1 MRQGPNNRRSRGR
14 GPRRPHNGGGG
25 GGGGG
30 NPRQQTFDSN
40 GPDIRIRG
48 NAYQV
53 LEKYLAM
60 ARDAT
65 SAGDRIAAENFY
77 QHAEHYYRII
87 NANGGDHGPN
97 GRFRPGQQ
105 PDGQDGPVEA
115 RHPGEGEQPQPADRR
130 REVTGPGEEPYDP
143 SEDPVEA

>member
-14 GPRRPHNGGGG
+14 GPRRPHA
-25 GGGGG
+25 
-30 NPRQQTFDSN
+30 NPRQQTYDSN
-40 GPDIRIRG
+40 GPDVRIRG

-87 NANGGDHGPN
+87 NANGGGGDQGAN
-97 GRFRPGQQ
+97 GRFRQVPR
-105 PDGQDGPVEA
+105 PDGQDAPIEA
-115 RHPGEGEQPQPADRR
+115 PLPGEGEQPQ
-130 REVTGPGEEPYDP
+130 V
-143 SEDPVEA
+143 

>member
-14 GPRRPHNGGGG
+14 GPRRPHN
-25 GGGGG
+25 GGG

-60 ARDAT
+60 ARDAA

-87 NANGGDHGPN
+87 NANGGGGEHGAN
-97 GRFRPGQQ
+97 GRFRPVPR
-105 PDGQDGPVEA
+105 PDGQDAPIEA
-115 RHPGEGEQPQPADRR
+115 PLPGEGEQPQVGERR
-130 REVTGPGEEPYDP
+130 REVVGPGEQPYDP
-143 SEDPVEA
+143 SEDPVDA

>member
-14 GPRRPHNGGGG
+14 GPRRPHNG
-25 GGGGG
+25 

-40 GPDIRIRG
+40 GPDVRIRG

-60 ARDAT
+60 ARDAA

-87 NANGGDHGPN
+87 NANGGDHGGN
-97 GRFRPGQQ
+97 GRFRQGPR
-105 PDGQDGPVEA
+105 PDGQDTPIEA
-115 RHPGEGEQPQPADRR
+115 PLPGEGEQPQVAERR
-130 REVTGPGEEPYDP
+130 REVIGPGEQPYDP
-143 SEDPVEA
+143 SEDPVDA

>member
-14 GPRRPHNGGGG
+14 GPRRPHNG
-25 GGGGG
+25 

-40 GPDIRIRG
+40 GPDVRIRG

-65 SAGDRIAAENFY
+65 SAGDRIAAENYY
-77 QHAEHYYRII
+77 QHAEHYYRIV
-87 NANGGDHGPN
+87 NVNGGDHGAN

-105 PDGQDGPVEA
+105 GEGQGGPESAGDGGGADGDQQGSSERRRDVVGP
-115 RHPGEGEQPQPADRR
+115 GEQPYD
-130 REVTGPGEEPYDP
+130 PGEDP
-143 SEDPVEA
+143 TEQ

>member
-14 GPRRPHNGGGG
+14 GSRRPHAS
-25 GGGGG
+25 
-30 NPRQQTFDSN
+30 PRQQTYDSA

-60 ARDAT
+60 ARDAA
-65 SAGDRIAAENFY
+65 SVGDRIAAENFY

-87 NANGGDHGPN
+87 NANGGGDQGGQN
-97 GRFRPGQQ
+97 GRHRPLPR
-105 PDGQDGPVEA
+105 PDGQDVAAFDGQADGVEA
-115 RHPGEGEQPQPADRR
+115 NEAVNNQPRRPAPAED
-130 REVTGPGEEPYDP
+130 EEPAGAP
-143 SEDPVEA
+143 EDSADA

>member
-14 GPRRPHNGGGG
+14 GSRRPHAS
-25 GGGGG
+25 
-30 NPRQQTFDSN
+30 PRQQTYDSN

-60 ARDAT
+60 ARDAA

-87 NANGGDHGPN
+87 NANGGGDQAGPN
-97 GRFRPGQQ
+97 GRHRPLPR
-105 PDGQDGPVEA
+105 PDGQDVVAFDGQADGAEGNEA
-115 RHPGEGEQPQPADRR
+115 AANQSRHPNPADDD
-130 REVTGPGEEPYDP
+130 EPAGGP
-143 SEDPVEA
+143 EDSADA

>member
-14 GPRRPHNGGGG
+14 GPRRPHPNQ
-25 GGGGG
+25 
-30 NPRQQTFDSN
+30 NPRQQTFDSS

-65 SAGDRIAAENFY
+65 SAGDRIAAENYY
-77 QHAEHYYRII
+77 QHAEHYYRVISAAGGAH
-87 NANGGDHGPN
+87 NGQNGRQNLNGPGQDNQFGEPMGDGTPRPGDNGQRSADNGEGDHDDDGGD
-97 GRFRPGQQ
+97 
-105 PDGQDGPVEA
+105 A
-115 RHPGEGEQPQPADRR
+115 PA
-130 REVTGPGEEPYDP
+130 EV
-143 SEDPVEA
+143 A